1 MINKTKIIRGVRTKK
16 YRWSKALWRVDS
28 LRLYQGEI
36 YPFKVWANPMGYT
49 VLLGTYFPDDYHATT
64 VVIERVKYFFSKA
77 GINRYIR
84 KMRDTYEKI
93 YIAPP
98 SADSA

>member
-1 MINKTKIIRGVRTKK
+1 MMNKTKVIRGVRTKK
-16 YRWSKALWRVDS
+16 YRWSKALWRVDH

-36 YPFKVWANPMGYT
+36 YPFKIWANPMGYT
-49 VLLGTYFPDDYHATT
+49 ALLGTYYPDEYAHPT
-64 VVIERVKYFFSKA
+64 VVVSEVKWFFSKA

-93 YIAPP
+93 YIKTS